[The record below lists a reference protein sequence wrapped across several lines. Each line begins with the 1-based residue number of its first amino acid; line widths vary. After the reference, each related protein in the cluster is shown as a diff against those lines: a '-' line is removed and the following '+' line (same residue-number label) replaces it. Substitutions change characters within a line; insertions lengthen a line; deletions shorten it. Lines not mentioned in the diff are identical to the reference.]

1 MKLYL
6 VAISGPK
13 VIDKHLPSQLPS
25 SYLYTL
31 VIDFVYIWGR
41 LSASFR

>member
-13 VIDKHLPSQLPS
+13 VIKPKQ
-25 SYLYTL
+25 TL
-31 VIDFVYIWGR
+31 AQPTAIFLFIHACD
-41 LSASFR
+41 

>member
-13 VIDKHLPSQLPS
+13 VIKPKQTLAQQTAIF
-25 SYLYTL
+25 LYTHL
-31 VIDFVYIWGR
+31 
-41 LSASFR
+41 